1 MSWSRAGIP
10 HLPLQVLDATAW
22 VGPLV
27 LPGRTACLRCVD
39 AHRRD
44 RDPAWPSVAAQ
55 LTAAPPAGDPG
66 VDGALAAA
74 AAAHAALA
82 ALDHLDATALGGRA
96 ELAGRG
102 LVLRLPGGPPPA
114 PVVATP
120 RLLRVPMG
128 PRRPDNG
135 RVTPPPPRSAGRP

>member
-1 MSWSRAGIP
+1 MRR
-10 HLPLQVLDATAW
+10 
-22 VGPLV
+22 
-27 LPGRTACLRCVD
+27 PGSGRSCCPGVTACLRCVD

-55 LTAAPPAGDPG
+55 LSAPPPGGDPG
-66 VDGALAAA
+66 VDGALAAT

-102 LVLRLPGGPPPA
+102 LVLRLPGGLPQQLSWH
-114 PVVATP
+114 TP
-120 RLLRVPMG
+120 RRLRVPMG

-135 RVTPPPPRSAGRP
+135 RVTPLPPRSAGRP